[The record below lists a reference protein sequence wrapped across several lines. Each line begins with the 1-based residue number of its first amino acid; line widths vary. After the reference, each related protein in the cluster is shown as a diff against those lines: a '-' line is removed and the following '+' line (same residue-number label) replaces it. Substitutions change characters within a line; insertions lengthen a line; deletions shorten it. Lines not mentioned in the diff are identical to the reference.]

1 MLGFGA
7 ARELQEKLAAQ
18 EKRIRELEDEL
29 ALETTWAEGEIEFWQ
44 MQCEVAENELDE
56 QRYYNEIL
64 QRRYQELEA
73 THKPFWKW
81 IFS

>member
-44 MQCEVAENELDE
+44 DQCFEAEAKEC
-56 QRYYNEIL
+56 QCKPSKPWWRYI
-64 QRRYQELEA
+64 
-73 THKPFWKW
+73 
-81 IFS
+81 IS